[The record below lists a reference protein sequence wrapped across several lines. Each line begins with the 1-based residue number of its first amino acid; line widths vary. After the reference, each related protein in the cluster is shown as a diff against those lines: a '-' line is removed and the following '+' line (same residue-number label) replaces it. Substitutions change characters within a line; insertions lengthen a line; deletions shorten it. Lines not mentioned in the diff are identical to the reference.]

1 MERISKMW
9 RSGLAMLLALCLL
22 ISAGPVTAFASYGD
36 DIAAKYEMPALEGFV
51 EKYVPAAYELA
62 YTYVAESGYVE
73 LAQAKIDETVAYL
86 TAEAAKL
93 ADELIPVVEA
103 EIEAL
108 KPQAEEL
115 NKVLMALTAEL
126 DKKVAEKAAAVE
138 AAAIEEID
146 AAIVK
151 IEAAIDAVEA
161 QIKLVNAEIVEL
173 NKALEELVAA
183 VEAVAAQVEVVIEN
197 GKALADSIVA
207 LVETL
212 KNTDEL
218 SSKAAAAAYGAA
230 REVVLAAVETMDS
243 AVELVDTQVADV
255 IADVKAMDAQVVAV
269 NESAVAALKAVNEL
283 PAEVLA
289 AAAEA
294 VEGTYAAVLAVAAET
309 KGEIEALYAEYADEI
324 AAKEAELKAILDDL
338 DAHVAAKKAE
348 LEVAATAKVNE
359 LTTKYENEIA
369 FVEAAT
375 KDDVAI
381 IEAAINGDTAP
392 LENRINELNAELMTL
407 VEQNPELKAEIEAVK
422 AEIAE
427 KEALLAADAETL
439 KAHIVKKNAELEAH
453 VAEKKAQMKSEIE
466 AVNAALKADVEAARA
481 EVEAAVAAI
490 KAEIAALEA
499 DLAAKAE
506 ALNAHVEAELAK
518 LYAAKAEVEAAIDAA
533 IAHVEEKMVVVN
545 AMVEEVIAAVN
556 AAFVRATTSDLA
568 LGRKSAYIALGD
580 GTAAA
585 KSYVDL
591 VSARVKSTFPVE
603 KFHNYAEAGNT
614 VGAEIEKVAARPGIA
629 DAAVITIGFG
639 NVTMLDN
646 AIRNAGKVSY
656 DWAKLVGAEMVPY
669 VEEALAAACAKVAE
683 AGLDATWTA
692 KVASIVEGIAYAAV
706 EYAVGLPQLIAEIRT
721 VNTDAVIVVVG
732 QYNPLAGSVLNI
744 GGTTI
749 DVSAYIDGFVAAV
762 AAHGL
767 GYALITGEAI
777 FVNAPAVETSN
788 TDKELTE
795 DELVFDM
802 VLDGFAALYPSEAG
816 DLYIANQILAALN
829 MAQYDSKNPF
839 VDVHEGDWFYD
850 AVLWAVEMGI
860 TNGTGDGTT
869 FEPTT
874 ATTRAHIVTFLWR
887 FAGRPEP
894 KTTDMPFVDV
904 PADDYFTK
912 AVLWAAE
919 NGITVGTGDGTTFKP
934 HEICTRAQIVTML
947 ARYMNGTPDGSKNP
961 FVDVAA
967 GQYYTDAVLWAVQNG
982 ITEGVG
988 DGTTFDP
995 NGECWRA
1002 MVVTMLHRIW
1012 LQN

>member
-36 DIAAKYEMPALEGFV
+36 EIAAKYEMPALADFV
-51 EKYVPAAYELA
+51 AKYAPEAYELA

-73 LAQAKIDETVAYL
+73 LAQEKVNATVEYL
-86 TAEAAKL
+86 TEEVAKL
-93 ADELIPVVEA
+93 AEELIPVVKA

-126 DKKVAEKAAAVE
+126 DKQVAKKAATVE

-146 AAIVK
+146 AAIAK

-183 VEAVAAQVEVVIEN
+183 VEAAAAQIEVVIEN
-197 GKALADSIVA
+197 GEAVVESIVA

-212 KNTDEL
+212 KNTNEL
-218 SSKAAAAAYGAA
+218 SSNAVATAYGAA
-230 REVVLAAVETMDS
+230 REVVLAAVETMDA
-243 AVELVDTQVADV
+243 AVELVNTQVADV

-269 NESAVAALKAVNEL
+269 NESAVVALKAVNEL

-289 AAAEA
+289 AVAEA

-309 KGEIEALYAEYADEI
+309 KGEIEDLYNEYADEI
-324 AAKEAELKAILDDL
+324 AAKKAELNAILDDV
-338 DAHVAAKKAE
+338 DAHIVAKKAE
-348 LEVAATAKVNE
+348 LEVAAAAKIAE

-369 FVEAAT
+369 FVKAVTA
-375 KDDVAI
+375 DDVAI
-381 IEAAINGDTAP
+381 IEAALNGDKDP
-392 LENRINELNAELMTL
+392 LNNRINELNAELMAL
-407 VEQNPELKAEIEAVK
+407 VEQNPELKAEIEAIK

-427 KEALLAADAETL
+427 KEVLLAADAETL
-439 KAHIVKKNAELEAH
+439 KAHIIKKNAELEAH
-453 VAEKKAQMKSEIE
+453 VAEKKAQMKAEIE
-466 AVNAALKADVEAARA
+466 AVNAALKAEVEAVRA
-481 EVEAAVAAI
+481 EVEATIEAV

-499 DLAAKAE
+499 KVNAGVE
-506 ALNAHVEAELAK
+506 ALNAHVEAEIAK
-518 LYAAKAEVEAAIDAA
+518 LMAACEEAKAAVDAA
-533 IAHVEEKMVVVN
+533 IAHIEEKMVVVN
-545 AMVEEVIAAVN
+545 AMVEEIVAAVN
-556 AAFVRATTSDLA
+556 DAFVRATTSDLA

-580 GTAAA
+580 GTAAEGYA
-585 KSYVDL
+585 EL
-591 VSARVKSTFPVE
+591 VSARVMSAFPVE
-603 KFHNYAEAGNT
+603 KFHNYAAAGNT
-614 VGAEIEKVAARPGIA
+614 VGAEIEKVATRPGIA

-646 AIRNAGKVSY
+646 AIRNAGKVNY

-669 VEEALAAACAKVAE
+669 VEEALAAACAMVAE

-732 QYNPLAGSVLNI
+732 QYNPLAGTVLNV

-762 AAHGL
+762 AAHGI
-767 GYALITGEAI
+767 GYSLITGEAI
-777 FVNAPAVETSN
+777 FVNAPAVDTAN
-788 TDKELTE
+788 TDNVLTE

-802 VLDGFAALYPSEAG
+802 VLNGFAALYPSEAG

-829 MAQYDSKNPF
+829 MAQYDSVNPF
-839 VDVHEGDWFYD
+839 VDVHEDDWFYD

-887 FAGRPEP
+887 FAGCPEP
-894 KTTDMPFVDV
+894 KTTAMPFVDV
-904 PADDYFTK
+904 PANDYFTK

-919 NGITVGTGDGTTFKP
+919 NGITKGTGDGTTFEP

-961 FVDVAA
+961 FVDVPA
-967 GQYYTDAVLWAVQNG
+967 GAYYTDAVLWAVQNG
-982 ITEGVG
+982 ITTGVG
-988 DGTTFDP
+988 DGSTFDP

-1012 LQN
+1012 IQN